1 MDRKSI
7 EKQFLKYVVP
17 SMFTMLL
24 TGFYTIVDGFFVG
37 RAIGDVGLAAI
48 NIAWPI
54 TAVMLAV
61 GTGIGTGGSVLMS
74 THRGE
79 NNYPAAC
86 RAKGNTVSL
95 LVLASLLLTVLFLFV
110 YPPLLRVLGAADQV
124 YTAASEYVFVII
136 CGAALQIFG
145 TGFTPLL
152 RNSRKTITAMV
163 IMVVGLV
170 TNIVLD
176 WWFIMGLQMGMR
188 GAALATITAQGL
200 VAVFSFIVL
209 CRESDP
215 RLQFKPAHFVLR
227 PALCSRIL
235 QTAISPF
242 GLSLSPSIILIFNNL
257 QCLAY
262 GGEAAVAA
270 YSVSAYIVES
280 VTLLLSGIGEGIQPL
295 ISYFNGA
302 REYDSMNSIK
312 QKCLRLAL
320 CISTAL
326 SCVLILV
333 RNLVPVAF
341 GTSPAASALMAHA
354 LIWSAVSF
362 PFIAVAKLFSS
373 YFYAVGENSLALF
386 MIYAD
391 PCCFT
396 PLLLFVLP
404 LLFAIDGIWIALPGA
419 QALLVLS
426 LFRLYGIHKKHLRME
441 QTAYANATPSPAG
454 KSAGESAAAA
464 D

>member
-24 TGFYTIVDGFFVG
+24 TGFYTIVDGFFIG

-79 NNYPAAC
+79 DNYPAAC

-95 LVLASLLLTVLFLFV
+95 LVLASLLLTALFIFT
-110 YPPLLRVLGAADQV
+110 YPPLLRVLGAAGQV

-163 IMVVGLV
+163 IMVVGLI

-200 VAVFSFIVL
+200 VAVFSFIAL

-215 RLQFKPAHFVLR
+215 RLHFKPSHFVLR
-227 PALCSRIL
+227 LALCGRIL
-235 QTAISPF
+235 QTAVSPF
-242 GLSLSPSIILIFNNL
+242 GLSLPLHHFDFQQPAMPGL
-257 QCLAY
+257 WRQ
-262 GGEAAVAA
+262 AAVAA
-270 YSVSAYIVES
+270 YSVSSYLVES
-280 VTLLLSGIGEGIQPL
+280 VTLFLSGIGEGIQPL

-302 REYDSMNSIK
+302 KEYDSMNAIK
-312 QKCLRLAL
+312 QKGLRLAL
-320 CISTAL
+320 CISAAL

-341 GTSPAASALMAHA
+341 GTSPEASALMAHA
-354 LIWSAVSF
+354 LVWSAVAF

-373 YFYAVGENSLALF
+373 YFYAVGEARLALF

-441 QTAYANATPSPAG
+441 QTAYANATPSLAG
-454 KSAGESAAAA
+454 KSVGESAAAA

>member
-110 YPPLLRVLGAADQV
+110 YPPLLRVLGAAGQV

-152 RNSRKTITAMV
+152 RNSRKTIAAMV
-163 IMVVGLV
+163 IMVIGLI
-170 TNIVLD
+170 TNIALD
-176 WWFIMGLQMGMR
+176 WWFIISLQMGMR

-215 RLQFKPAHFVLR
+215 HLQFKPAHFVLR
-227 PALCSRIL
+227 PALCGRIL

-302 REYDSMNSIK
+302 REYDSMNSVK

-341 GTSPAASALMAHA
+341 GTSPGGQRFDGACAH
-354 LIWSAVSF
+354 LVRRVLPVYRRGKVVF
-362 PFIAVAKLFSS
+362 
-373 YFYAVGENSLALF
+373 
-386 MIYAD
+386 
-391 PCCFT
+391 
-396 PLLLFVLP
+396 LLFLCCGGKQSRPVYDLCRPVL
-404 LLFAIDGIWIALPGA
+404 F
-419 QALLVLS
+419 
-426 LFRLYGIHKKHLRME
+426 H
-441 QTAYANATPSPAG
+441 
-454 KSAGESAAAA
+454 AAAA
-464 D
+464 FSSALIVCHRRHLDRSAGRTGPFGAQFVPSLQHS